1 MKIRRYEE
9 SLMMTLYIGDFRNKK
24 NIYGKKKNGKGSG
37 NPVLDALTDMLG
49 AMSPEERMQLM
60 ANLENFASSGRSL
73 GNMQESVY
81 TYQHPDY
88 TQQVKPLAEY
98 LQHLLK
104 AFMPSEILAAYE
116 VAHKAMTSLSQQEQ
130 EDAMRNFFMF
140 ILADGLTHDF
150 DEDVETS
157 GLPIIAGFQLVDDF
171 KLTGLFDVILET
183 LKQNKSFYEF
193 YYSGY
198 EEVSTLILAHVGVE
212 HLEELKE
219 MMKTDGFMPE
229 VYPTVFNAVV
239 QMAVENPSCRLQV
252 LIWVTDVLKSCI
264 DFTMPAMAM
273 DWIVKSLAQIKAV
286 ELLPMIKNIY
296 KDYRVPPVEI
306 ENGIKGVTKLL
317 TEGTFERIIM
327 FADFKEVLNEFAE
340 GEANDFNDDLFGFD
354 NWSDDDDWLD
364 DEEDDDERDA
374 DALFYK
380 ECGLKPAKSKSGKS
394 KSESD
399 KSKLKPTKSN
409 SKSARKSK

>member
-1 MKIRRYEE
+1 MA
-9 SLMMTLYIGDFRNKK
+9 
-24 NIYGKKKNGKGSG
+24 KKKKGNSSG
-37 NPVLDALTDMLG
+37 NPVMDALNG
-49 AMSPEERMQLM
+49 MSPEEKMMLM
-60 ANLENFASSGRSL
+60 ADLENFASSGRSL
-73 GNMQESVY
+73 GEMQESVY
-81 TYQHPDY
+81 TYQSPDY
-88 TQQVKPLAEY
+88 TQQVKLLAEY

-116 VAHKAMTSLSQQEQ
+116 VAHQAMASLSQQEQ

-183 LKQNKSFYEF
+183 LKQNQNFYEF

-198 EEVSTLILAHVGVE
+198 EEVTTLILAHVGVG

-219 MMKTDGFMPE
+219 MMNTDGFMPE

-252 LIWVTDVLKSCI
+252 LTWVADVLKSCI

-296 KDYRVPPVEI
+296 KNYRVPPVEI
-306 ENGIKGVTKLL
+306 EDGIKGVTKLL
-317 TEGTFERIIM
+317 TKGTTDRIIM
-327 FADFKEVLNEFAE
+327 FADFKELLNEFAE

-354 NWSDDDDWLD
+354 NWSDDEDWLD
-364 DEEDDDERDA
+364 DEEEDDERDA

-380 ECGLKPAKSKSGKS
+380 ECGFKPAKSKSGKS

-399 KSKLKPTKSN
+399 KSKSKPAKSN
-409 SKSARKSK
+409 SKSARKGK

>member
-1 MKIRRYEE
+1 MA
-9 SLMMTLYIGDFRNKK
+9 
-24 NIYGKKKNGKGSG
+24 KKKKGNSSG
-37 NPVLDALTDMLG
+37 NPVLDALTEMLNG
-49 AMSPEERMQLM
+49 MSPEEKMMLM
-60 ANLENFASSGRSL
+60 ADLENFASSGRSL
-73 GNMQESVY
+73 GEMQESVY
-81 TYQHPDY
+81 TYQRPDY

-98 LQHLLK
+98 LQQLFD
-104 AFMPSEILAAYE
+104 AFTPSEVLAAYE
-116 VAHKAMTSLSQQEQ
+116 VAHKAMASLSQQEQ

-150 DEDVETS
+150 EEDVETS
-157 GLPIIAGFQLVDDF
+157 GLPIVAAFQLVDDF

-183 LKQNKSFYEF
+183 LKQNQSFYEF

-198 EEVSTLILAHVGVE
+198 EEVTTLILAHVGVG

-252 LIWVTDVLKSCI
+252 LAWVTDVLKSCV

-296 KDYRVPPVEI
+296 KNYRVPPVEI
-306 ENGIKGVTKLL
+306 EDGIKGVTKLL
-317 TEGTFERIIM
+317 TKGTTDRIIM
-327 FADFKEVLNEFAE
+327 FAEFKEVLNEFAE

-354 NWSDDDDWLD
+354 NWSDDGDWLD
-364 DEEDDDERDA
+364 DEEEDDERDA
-374 DALFYK
+374 DALFFK

-399 KSKLKPTKSN
+399 KSKSKPAKSN
-409 SKSARKSK
+409 SKSARKGK

>member
-1 MKIRRYEE
+1 MA
-9 SLMMTLYIGDFRNKK
+9 
-24 NIYGKKKNGKGSG
+24 KKKKGKSCG
-37 NPVLDALTDMLG
+37 NPVWDALTEMLNG
-49 AMSPEERMQLM
+49 MSSEEKMILM
-60 ANLENFASSGRSL
+60 ADLENFASSGRSL

-116 VAHKAMTSLSQQEQ
+116 VAYKAMTSLSQQEQ

-219 MMKTDGFMPE
+219 LMKTDGFMPE

-252 LIWVTDVLKSCI
+252 LTWVTDVLKSCI

-354 NWSDDDDWLD
+354 NWSDDEDWLD

>member
-1 MKIRRYEE
+1 MA
-9 SLMMTLYIGDFRNKK
+9 
-24 NIYGKKKNGKGSG
+24 KKKKGKNSG
-37 NPVLDALTDMLG
+37 NPVLDALTEMLNG
-49 AMSPEERMQLM
+49 MSPEEKMMLM
-60 ANLENFASSGRSL
+60 ADLENFASSGRSL
-73 GNMQESVY
+73 GEMQESVY
-81 TYQHPDY
+81 TYQRPDY
-88 TQQVKPLAEY
+88 TQQVKPLPDY
-98 LQHLLK
+98 LQQLFD
-104 AFMPSEILAAYE
+104 AFTPSEVLEAYE
-116 VAHKAMTSLSQQEQ
+116 VAHKAMASLSQQEQ

-150 DEDVETS
+150 EEDVEIS

-183 LKQNKSFYEF
+183 LKQNQSFYEF

-198 EEVSTLILAHVGVE
+198 EEVTTLILAHVGVG

-239 QMAVENPSCRLQV
+239 QMAVENPSCRLQI
-252 LIWVTDVLKSCI
+252 LAWVTDVLKSCI

-296 KDYRVPPVEI
+296 KNYRVPPVEI
-306 ENGIKGVTKLL
+306 EDGIKGVTKLL
-317 TEGTFERIIM
+317 TKGTTDRIIM
-327 FADFKEVLNEFAE
+327 FAEFKEVLNEFAE

-354 NWSDDDDWLD
+354 NWSDDGDWLD
-364 DEEDDDERDA
+364 DDEEDDERDA
-374 DALFYK
+374 DALFFK
-380 ECGLKPAKSKSGKS
+380 ECGLKPAKSKFGKS

-399 KSKLKPTKSN
+399 KSKSKPAKSN
-409 SKSARKSK
+409 SKSARKGK

>member
-1 MKIRRYEE
+1 MAK
-9 SLMMTLYIGDFRNKK
+9 NKK
-24 NIYGKKKNGKGSG
+24 GKNSG
-37 NPVLDALTDMLG
+37 NPVLNALTEILNG
-49 AMSPEERMQLM
+49 MSPEEKMMLM
-60 ANLENFASSGRSL
+60 ADLENFASSGRSL

-81 TYQHPDY
+81 TYQRPDY

-116 VAHKAMTSLSQQEQ
+116 VAHKAMASLSQQEQ

-198 EEVSTLILAHVGVE
+198 EEVSTLILAHVGVG

-252 LIWVTDVLKSCI
+252 LTWVTDVLKSCL

-286 ELLPMIKNIY
+286 ELLPIIKNIY

-327 FADFKEVLNEFAE
+327 FADFKEVLNEFAQ
-340 GEANDFNDDLFGFD
+340 GEANDFNDELFGFD
-354 NWSDDDDWLD
+354 NWSDDEDWLD
-364 DEEDDDERDA
+364 DEEEDDDERDA

-399 KSKLKPTKSN
+399 KSKSKPAKSN
-409 SKSARKSK
+409 SKSARKGK

>member
-1 MKIRRYEE
+1 MA
-9 SLMMTLYIGDFRNKK
+9 
-24 NIYGKKKNGKGSG
+24 KKKKGNSSG
-37 NPVLDALTDMLG
+37 NPVMDALTEMLNG
-49 AMSPEERMQLM
+49 MSPEEKMMLM
-60 ANLENFASSGRSL
+60 ADLENFASSGRSL
-73 GNMQESVY
+73 GEMQESVY
-81 TYQHPDY
+81 TYQCPDY

-116 VAHKAMTSLSQQEQ
+116 VAHKAMASLSQQEQ

-157 GLPIIAGFQLVDDF
+157 GLPIIAAFQLVDDF

-183 LKQNKSFYEF
+183 LKQNPSFYDF
-193 YYSGY
+193 YYCGY
-198 EEVSTLILAHVGVE
+198 EEATTLIFAHVGVG
-212 HLEELKE
+212 HLDELKE
-219 MMKTDGFMPE
+219 MMKTDGFVYE
-229 VYPTVFNAVV
+229 VYPAVFNAVV

-252 LIWVTDVLKSCI
+252 LTWVADVLKSCI

-296 KDYRVPPVEI
+296 KNYRVPPVEI
-306 ENGIKGVTKLL
+306 EDGIKGVTKLL
-317 TEGTFERIIM
+317 TKGTTDRIIM
-327 FADFKEVLNEFAE
+327 FADFKELLNEFAE

-354 NWSDDDDWLD
+354 NWSDDEDWLD
-364 DEEDDDERDA
+364 DEEEDDERDA

-380 ECGLKPAKSKSGKS
+380 ECGFKPAKSKSGKS

-399 KSKLKPTKSN
+399 KSKSKPAKSN
-409 SKSARKSK
+409 SKSARKGK

>member
-1 MKIRRYEE
+1 MA
-9 SLMMTLYIGDFRNKK
+9 
-24 NIYGKKKNGKGSG
+24 KKKKGKSCG
-37 NPVLDALTDMLG
+37 NPVWDALTEMLNG
-49 AMSPEERMQLM
+49 MSSEEKMILM
-60 ANLENFASSGRSL
+60 ADLENFASSGRSL

-81 TYQHPDY
+81 TYQPPDY

-219 MMKTDGFMPE
+219 LMKTDGFMPE

-252 LIWVTDVLKSCI
+252 LTWVTDVLKSCI

-354 NWSDDDDWLD
+354 NWSDDEDWLD

>member
-1 MKIRRYEE
+1 MA
-9 SLMMTLYIGDFRNKK
+9 
-24 NIYGKKKNGKGSG
+24 KKKKGNSSG
-37 NPVLDALTDMLG
+37 NPVLDALTEMLNG
-49 AMSPEERMQLM
+49 MSPEEKMMLM
-60 ANLENFASSGRSL
+60 ADLENFVSSGRSL
-73 GNMQESVY
+73 GEMQESVY
-81 TYQHPDY
+81 TYQRPDY

-98 LQHLLK
+98 LQQLFD

-116 VAHKAMTSLSQQEQ
+116 VAHKALASLSQQEQ

-150 DEDVETS
+150 EEDVETS
-157 GLPIIAGFQLVDDF
+157 GLPIVAAFQLVDDF

-183 LKQNKSFYEF
+183 LKQNQNFYEF

-198 EEVSTLILAHVGVE
+198 EEVTTLILAHVGVG

-219 MMKTDGFMPE
+219 MMNTDGFMPE

-252 LIWVTDVLKSCI
+252 LTWVTDVLKSCI

-296 KDYRVPPVEI
+296 KNYRVPPVEI
-306 ENGIKGVTKLL
+306 EDGIKGVTKLL
-317 TEGTFERIIM
+317 TKGTTDRIIM
-327 FADFKEVLNEFAE
+327 FAEFKEVLNEFAE

-354 NWSDDDDWLD
+354 NWSDDGDWLD
-364 DEEDDDERDA
+364 DEEEDDERDA
-374 DALFYK
+374 DALFFK

-399 KSKLKPTKSN
+399 KSKSKPAKSN
-409 SKSARKSK
+409 SKSARKGK

>member
-1 MKIRRYEE
+1 MA
-9 SLMMTLYIGDFRNKK
+9 
-24 NIYGKKKNGKGSG
+24 KKKKGKSCG
-37 NPVLDALTDMLG
+37 NPVWDALTEMLNG
-49 AMSPEERMQLM
+49 MSSEEKMILM
-60 ANLENFASSGRSL
+60 ADLENFASSGRSL

-198 EEVSTLILAHVGVE
+198 EEVSTLILAHVGAE

-219 MMKTDGFMPE
+219 LMKTDGFMPE

-252 LIWVTDVLKSCI
+252 LTWVTDVLKSCI

-354 NWSDDDDWLD
+354 NWSDDEDWLD

>member
-1 MKIRRYEE
+1 MA
-9 SLMMTLYIGDFRNKK
+9 
-24 NIYGKKKNGKGSG
+24 KKKKGNSSG
-37 NPVLDALTDMLG
+37 NPVLDALTEMLNG
-49 AMSPEERMQLM
+49 MSPEEKMMLM
-60 ANLENFASSGRSL
+60 ADLENFASSGRSL
-73 GNMQESVY
+73 GEMQESVY
-81 TYQHPDY
+81 TYQCPDY

-116 VAHKAMTSLSQQEQ
+116 VAHKAMASLSQQQQ

-171 KLTGLFDVILET
+171 KLTGLFGVILET
-183 LKQNKSFYEF
+183 LKQNQNFYEF

-198 EEVSTLILAHVGVE
+198 EEVTTLILAHVGVG

-219 MMKTDGFMPE
+219 MMNTDGFMPE

-252 LIWVTDVLKSCI
+252 LTWVADVLKSCI

-296 KDYRVPPVEI
+296 KNYRVPPVEI
-306 ENGIKGVTKLL
+306 EDGIKGVTKLL
-317 TEGTFERIIM
+317 TKGTTDRIIM
-327 FADFKEVLNEFAE
+327 FADFKELLNEFAE

-354 NWSDDDDWLD
+354 NWSDDEDWLD
-364 DEEDDDERDA
+364 DEEEDDERDA

-380 ECGLKPAKSKSGKS
+380 ECGFKPAKSKSGKS

-399 KSKLKPTKSN
+399 KSKSKPAKSN
-409 SKSARKSK
+409 SKSARKGK

>member
-1 MKIRRYEE
+1 MA
-9 SLMMTLYIGDFRNKK
+9 
-24 NIYGKKKNGKGSG
+24 KKKKGNSSS
-37 NPVLDALTDMLG
+37 NPVLDALTEMLNG
-49 AMSPEERMQLM
+49 MSPEEKMMLM
-60 ANLENFASSGRSL
+60 DDLENFASSGRSL
-73 GNMQESVY
+73 GEMQESVY
-81 TYQHPDY
+81 TYQRPDY

-98 LQHLLK
+98 LQQLFD

-116 VAHKAMTSLSQQEQ
+116 VAHKALASLSQQEQ

-150 DEDVETS
+150 EEDVETS

-183 LKQNKSFYEF
+183 LKQNQSFYEF

-198 EEVSTLILAHVGVE
+198 EEVTTLILAHVGVG
-212 HLEELKE
+212 HLEELKV

-252 LIWVTDVLKSCI
+252 LAWVTDVLKSCI

-273 DWIVKSLAQIKAV
+273 DWIVKSLAQIKAA

-296 KDYRVPPVEI
+296 KEYRVPPVEI

-317 TEGTFERIIM
+317 TKGTDERVIM
-327 FADFKEVLNEFAE
+327 FADFKEVLNELVA
-340 GEANDFNDDLFGFD
+340 GENDDFDEDWLDFD
-354 NWSDDDDWLD
+354 NWPDDEDWLD
-364 DEEDDDERDA
+364 DEEEDDERDA

-380 ECGLKPAKSKSGKS
+380 ECGFKPVKSKSGKS

-399 KSKLKPTKSN
+399 KSKSKPAKSN
-409 SKSARKSK
+409 SKSARKGK

>member
-1 MKIRRYEE
+1 MA
-9 SLMMTLYIGDFRNKK
+9 
-24 NIYGKKKNGKGSG
+24 KKKKGNSSG
-37 NPVLDALTDMLG
+37 NPVLDALTEMLNG
-49 AMSPEERMQLM
+49 MSPEEKMMLM
-60 ANLENFASSGRSL
+60 ADLENFASSGRSL
-73 GNMQESVY
+73 GEMQESVY
-81 TYQHPDY
+81 TYQRPDY
-88 TQQVKPLAEY
+88 TQQVKPLPEY
-98 LQHLLK
+98 LQQLFD
-104 AFMPSEILAAYE
+104 AFTPSEVLEAYE
-116 VAHKAMTSLSQQEQ
+116 VAHKAMASLSQQEQ
-130 EDAMRNFFMF
+130 EEAMRNFFMF

-150 DEDVETS
+150 EEDVETS
-157 GLPIIAGFQLVDDF
+157 GLPIVAAFQLVDDF

-183 LKQNKSFYEF
+183 LKQNQSFYEF

-198 EEVSTLILAHVGVE
+198 EEVTTLILAHVGVG

-252 LIWVTDVLKSCI
+252 LAWVTDVLKSCI

-273 DWIVKSLAQIKAV
+273 DWIVKSLAQIKAA

-296 KDYRVPPVEI
+296 KEYRVPPVEI

-317 TEGTFERIIM
+317 TKGTDERVIM
-327 FADFKEVLNEFAE
+327 FADFKEVLNELVA
-340 GEANDFNDDLFGFD
+340 GENDDFDEDWLDFD
-354 NWSDDDDWLD
+354 NWPDDEDWLD
-364 DEEDDDERDA
+364 DEEEDDERDA

-380 ECGLKPAKSKSGKS
+380 ECGFKPAKSKSGKS

-399 KSKLKPTKSN
+399 KSKSKSAKSK
-409 SKSARKSK
+409 SKSARKGK

>member
-1 MKIRRYEE
+1 MA
-9 SLMMTLYIGDFRNKK
+9 
-24 NIYGKKKNGKGSG
+24 KKKKGKSCG
-37 NPVLDALTDMLG
+37 NPVWDALTEMLNG
-49 AMSPEERMQLM
+49 MSPEEKMILM
-60 ANLENFASSGRSL
+60 ADLENFASSGRSL

-239 QMAVENPSCRLQV
+239 QMAVENSSCRLQV
-252 LIWVTDVLKSCI
+252 LTWVTDVLKSCI

-354 NWSDDDDWLD
+354 NWSDDEDWLD

>member
-1 MKIRRYEE
+1 MA
-9 SLMMTLYIGDFRNKK
+9 
-24 NIYGKKKNGKGSG
+24 KKKKGNSSG
-37 NPVLDALTDMLG
+37 NPVLDALTEMLNG
-49 AMSPEERMQLM
+49 MSSEEKMMLM
-60 ANLENFASSGRSL
+60 TDLENFASSGRSL
-73 GNMQESVY
+73 SEMQESVY
-81 TYQHPDY
+81 TYQRPDY

-104 AFMPSEILAAYE
+104 AFMPSEIIAAYE
-116 VAHKAMTSLSQQEQ
+116 VAHKAMVSLSQQEQ

-183 LKQNKSFYEF
+183 LKQNQSFYEF

-198 EEVSTLILAHVGVE
+198 EEVTTLILAHVGVGY
-212 HLEELKE
+212 LEELKE
-219 MMKTDGFMPE
+219 MMNTDGFMPE

-252 LIWVTDVLKSCI
+252 LTWVTDVLKSCI

-296 KDYRVPPVEI
+296 KNYRVPPVEI
-306 ENGIKGVTKLL
+306 EDGIKGVTKLL
-317 TEGTFERIIM
+317 TKGTTDRIIM
-327 FADFKEVLNEFAE
+327 FAEFKEVLNEFAE

-354 NWSDDDDWLD
+354 NWSDDGDWLD
-364 DEEDDDERDA
+364 DDEEDDERDA

-399 KSKLKPTKSN
+399 KSKSKPAKSN
-409 SKSARKSK
+409 SKSARKGK

>member
-1 MKIRRYEE
+1 MA
-9 SLMMTLYIGDFRNKK
+9 
-24 NIYGKKKNGKGSG
+24 KKKKGNSSG
-37 NPVLDALTDMLG
+37 NPVLDALTEMLNG
-49 AMSPEERMQLM
+49 MSPEEKMMLM
-60 ANLENFASSGRSL
+60 ADLENFASSGRSL
-73 GNMQESVY
+73 GEMQESVY
-81 TYQHPDY
+81 TYQCPDY

-116 VAHKAMTSLSQQEQ
+116 VAHKAMASLSQQQQ

-171 KLTGLFDVILET
+171 KLTGLFGVILET
-183 LKQNKSFYEF
+183 LKQNQNFYEF

-198 EEVSTLILAHVGVE
+198 EEVITLILAHVGVG

-219 MMKTDGFMPE
+219 MMNTDGFMPE

-252 LIWVTDVLKSCI
+252 LTWVADVLKSCI

-296 KDYRVPPVEI
+296 KNYRVPPVEI
-306 ENGIKGVTKLL
+306 EDGIKGVTKLL
-317 TEGTFERIIM
+317 TKGTTDRIIM
-327 FADFKEVLNEFAE
+327 FADFKELLNEFAE

-354 NWSDDDDWLD
+354 NWSDDEDWLD
-364 DEEDDDERDA
+364 DEEEDDERDA

-380 ECGLKPAKSKSGKS
+380 ECGFKPAKSKSGKS

-399 KSKLKPTKSN
+399 KSKSKPAKSN
-409 SKSARKSK
+409 SKSARKGK

>member
-1 MKIRRYEE
+1 MA
-9 SLMMTLYIGDFRNKK
+9 
-24 NIYGKKKNGKGSG
+24 KKKKGNSSG
-37 NPVLDALTDMLG
+37 NPVLDALTEMLNG
-49 AMSPEERMQLM
+49 MSPEEKMMLM
-60 ANLENFASSGRSL
+60 ADLENFASSGRSL
-73 GNMQESVY
+73 GEMQESVY
-81 TYQHPDY
+81 TYQRPDY
-88 TQQVKPLAEY
+88 TQQVKPLPDY
-98 LQHLLK
+98 LQQLFD
-104 AFMPSEILAAYE
+104 AFTPSEVLAAYE
-116 VAHKAMTSLSQQEQ
+116 VAHKAMASLSQQEQ
-130 EDAMRNFFMF
+130 EEVMRNFFMF

-150 DEDVETS
+150 EEDVETS
-157 GLPIIAGFQLVDDF
+157 GLPIVAAFQLVDDF

-183 LKQNKSFYEF
+183 LKQNQSFYEF

-198 EEVSTLILAHVGVE
+198 EEVTTLILAHVGVG

-252 LIWVTDVLKSCI
+252 LAWVTDVLKSCI

-273 DWIVKSLAQIKAV
+273 DWIVKSLAQIKAA

-296 KDYRVPPVEI
+296 KEYRVPPVEI

-317 TEGTFERIIM
+317 TKGTDERVIM
-327 FADFKEVLNEFAE
+327 FADFKEVLNELVA
-340 GEANDFNDDLFGFD
+340 GENDDFDEDWLDFD
-354 NWSDDDDWLD
+354 NWPDDEDWPD
-364 DEEDDDERDA
+364 DEEEDDERDA

-380 ECGLKPAKSKSGKS
+380 ECGFKPAKSKSGKS

-399 KSKLKPTKSN
+399 KSKSKPAKSN
-409 SKSARKSK
+409 SKSARKGK

>member
-1 MKIRRYEE
+1 MA
-9 SLMMTLYIGDFRNKK
+9 
-24 NIYGKKKNGKGSG
+24 KKKKGNSSG
-37 NPVLDALTDMLG
+37 NPVLDALTEMLNG
-49 AMSPEERMQLM
+49 MSPEEKMMLM
-60 ANLENFASSGRSL
+60 ADLENFASSGRSL
-73 GNMQESVY
+73 GEMQESVY
-81 TYQHPDY
+81 TYQRPDY
-88 TQQVKPLAEY
+88 TQQVKPLPDY
-98 LQHLLK
+98 LQQLFD
-104 AFMPSEILAAYE
+104 AFTPSEVLEAYE
-116 VAHKAMTSLSQQEQ
+116 VAHKAMASLSQQEQ

-150 DEDVETS
+150 EEDVEIS

-183 LKQNKSFYEF
+183 LKQNHNFYEF

-198 EEVSTLILAHVGVE
+198 EEVTTLILAHVGVG

-239 QMAVENPSCRLQV
+239 QMAVENPSCRLQI
-252 LIWVTDVLKSCI
+252 LAWVTDVLKSCI

-273 DWIVKSLAQIKAV
+273 DWIVKSLAQIKAA

-296 KDYRVPPVEI
+296 KEYRVPPVEI

-317 TEGTFERIIM
+317 TKGTDERVIM
-327 FADFKEVLNEFAE
+327 FADFKEVLNELVA
-340 GEANDFNDDLFGFD
+340 GENDDFDEDWLDFD
-354 NWSDDDDWLD
+354 NWPDDEDWPD
-364 DEEDDDERDA
+364 DEEEDDERDA

-380 ECGLKPAKSKSGKS
+380 ECGFKPAKSKSGKS

-399 KSKLKPTKSN
+399 KSKSKPAKSN
-409 SKSARKSK
+409 SKSARKGK

>member
-1 MKIRRYEE
+1 MAK
-9 SLMMTLYIGDFRNKK
+9 NKK
-24 NIYGKKKNGKGSG
+24 GKNSG
-37 NPVLDALTDMLG
+37 NPVLNALTEILNG
-49 AMSPEERMQLM
+49 MSPEEKMMLM
-60 ANLENFASSGRSL
+60 ADLENFASSGRSL
-73 GNMQESVY
+73 GEMQESVY
-81 TYQHPDY
+81 TYQRPDY

-98 LQHLLK
+98 LQHLFS
-104 AFMPSEILAAYE
+104 AYMPSEILAAYD
-116 VAHKAMTSLSQQEQ
+116 VAHREMASLSQQEQ
-130 EDAMRNFFMF
+130 EEAMRNFFMF
-140 ILADGLTHDF
+140 ILADGLTRDF
-150 DEDVETS
+150 EKDMEVS
-157 GLPIIAGFQLVDDF
+157 GLPIIAVFQLVDDF

-183 LKQNKSFYEF
+183 LKQNQSFYEF
-193 YYSGY
+193 YYNGY
-198 EEVSTLILAHVGVE
+198 EEATTLILAHVGVG

-252 LIWVTDVLKSCI
+252 LEWVTDVLKSCI
-264 DFTMPAMAM
+264 DFTIPAMAM
-273 DWIVKSLAQIKAV
+273 DWIVKSLAQIEAA

-296 KDYRVPPVEI
+296 KKYSVPPVEI

-317 TEGTFERIIM
+317 TEGTFERVIM
-327 FADFKEVLNEFAE
+327 FTDFTEILNEFAG

-354 NWSDDDDWLD
+354 NWSDDE
-364 DEEDDDERDA
+364 EEDDDERDA

-399 KSKLKPTKSN
+399 KSKSKPAKSN
-409 SKSARKSK
+409 SKSTRKGK

>member
-1 MKIRRYEE
+1 MA
-9 SLMMTLYIGDFRNKK
+9 
-24 NIYGKKKNGKGSG
+24 KKKKGNSSG
-37 NPVLDALTDMLG
+37 NPVLDALTEMLNG
-49 AMSPEERMQLM
+49 MSPEEKMMLM
-60 ANLENFASSGRSL
+60 ADLENFASSGRSL
-73 GNMQESVY
+73 GEMQESVY
-81 TYQHPDY
+81 TYQRPDY

-98 LQHLLK
+98 LQQLFD
-104 AFMPSEILAAYE
+104 AFTPSEVLAAYE
-116 VAHKAMTSLSQQEQ
+116 VAHKAMASLSQQEQ

-150 DEDVETS
+150 EEDVETS
-157 GLPIIAGFQLVDDF
+157 GLPIVAAFQLVDDF

-183 LKQNKSFYEF
+183 LKQNQSFYEF

-198 EEVSTLILAHVGVE
+198 EEVTTLILAHVGVG

-252 LIWVTDVLKSCI
+252 LAWVTDVLKSCV

-273 DWIVKSLAQIKAV
+273 DWIVKSLAQIKAA

-296 KDYRVPPVEI
+296 KNYRVPPVEI
-306 ENGIKGVTKLL
+306 EDGIKGVTKLL
-317 TEGTFERIIM
+317 TKGTTDRIIM
-327 FADFKEVLNEFAE
+327 FAEFKEVLNEFAE

-354 NWSDDDDWLD
+354 NWSDDGDWLD
-364 DEEDDDERDA
+364 DEEEDDERDA
-374 DALFYK
+374 DALFFK

-399 KSKLKPTKSN
+399 KSKSKPAKSN
-409 SKSARKSK
+409 SKSARKGK

>member
-1 MKIRRYEE
+1 MA
-9 SLMMTLYIGDFRNKK
+9 
-24 NIYGKKKNGKGSG
+24 KKKNGKGSG